1 MQNYDKENLMEN
13 KQTIFDLKP
22 GDSGRIS
29 GFSSEEIPMKFYELG
44 LIPGSFVTLKK
55 RLPFGGPVCI
65 QLLDSANLI
74 ALRSTEARSILI
86 DKFL

>member
-1 MQNYDKENLMEN
+1 MES
-13 KQTIFDLKP
+13 KQTIFDLKQ

-29 GFSSEEIPMKFYELG
+29 GYSSEEVPMKFYELG

-65 QLLDSANLI
+65 QLLESSNLI
-74 ALRSTEARSILI
+74 ALRNTEARSILI

>member
-1 MQNYDKENLMEN
+1 MKSI
-13 KQTIFDLKP
+13 QTIFDLKP
-22 GDSGRIS
+22 GDSGKIS
-29 GFSSEEIPMKFYELG
+29 GFSSEEVPMKFYELG

-65 QLLDSANLI
+65 QLLESSNMI
-74 ALRSTEARSILI
+74 ALRNTEARSILI

>member
-1 MQNYDKENLMEN
+1 MEN

-22 GDSGRIS
+22 DDSGRIS
-29 GFSSEEIPMKFYELG
+29 GFSSEDIPMKFYELG

-65 QLLDSANLI
+65 QLMESVNLI
-74 ALRSTEARSILI
+74 ALRDTEARSILI
-86 DKFL
+86 EKFL

>member
-1 MQNYDKENLMEN
+1 MESN
-13 KQTIFDLKP
+13 QTIYDLKQ

-29 GFSSEEIPMKFYELG
+29 GYSSEEIPMKFYELG

-65 QLLDSANLI
+65 QLLESSNLI
-74 ALRSTEARSILI
+74 ALRNTEARSIII

>member
-1 MQNYDKENLMEN
+1 MEN
-13 KQTIFDLKP
+13 EQTIFDLKLEE
-22 GDSGRIS
+22 SGRIS
-29 GFSSEEIPMKFYELG
+29 GFASEEIPMKFYELG

-65 QLLDSANLI
+65 QLLDSTNLI
-74 ALRSTEARSILI
+74 ALRKTEARSILI

>member
-1 MQNYDKENLMEN
+1 M
-13 KQTIFDLKP
+13 QTIFDLKP

-29 GFSSEEIPMKFYELG
+29 GFSSEEVPMKFYELG
-44 LIPGSFVTLKK
+44 LIPGSFVILKK

-65 QLLDSANLI
+65 QLLESSNMI
-74 ALRSTEARSILI
+74 ALRNTEARSILI